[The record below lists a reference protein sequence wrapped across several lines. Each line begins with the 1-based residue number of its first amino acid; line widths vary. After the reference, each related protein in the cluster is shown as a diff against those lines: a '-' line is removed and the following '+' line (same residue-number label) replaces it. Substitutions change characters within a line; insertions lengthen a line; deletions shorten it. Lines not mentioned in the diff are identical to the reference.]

1 VEADEVDDVAERWL
15 GTRSLSDGTIHSA
28 GCASTFAASWPPVTS
43 RFRDSVVAVERSHA
57 GGSMT
62 VIDCWG
68 AIRTGEGTKNGK
80 QERL

>member
-1 VEADEVDDVAERWL
+1 L

-28 GCASTFAASWPPVTS
+28 GCASTFAASWSPDTS

-62 VIDCWG
+62 AMDYWG
-68 AIRTGEGTKNGK
+68 AMRMGEGTRNEK